1 MRRKKDDKRVLVSP
15 RDARKNNS
23 RRQKIRRPINN
34 SRNNSR
40 NYNRNNTRNKRKRS
54 GLTVFLMILALVAFV
69 IGAGIGI
76 SLSFDDGSD
85 DGPHWVN
92 VTEEMTTNLNDT
104 EPVYYDSSLDD
115 IDFNSNETLTE
126 LNITAEDMPSY

>member
-23 RRQKIRRPINN
+23 RRHKIRRPSNN
-34 SRNNSR
+34 TRNNS
-40 NYNRNNTRNKRKRS
+40 RNNTRNKRKRS

-76 SLSFDDGSD
+76 SLSFDND
-85 DGPHWVN
+85 DEGPHWVN
-92 VTEEMTTNLNDT
+92 VTEEMTTGLNDT
-104 EPVYYDSSLDD
+104 EPVYYDSELDD
-115 IDFNSNETLTE
+115 IDFNSNQTLTE
-126 LNITAEDMPSY
+126 LNISAEDMPSY